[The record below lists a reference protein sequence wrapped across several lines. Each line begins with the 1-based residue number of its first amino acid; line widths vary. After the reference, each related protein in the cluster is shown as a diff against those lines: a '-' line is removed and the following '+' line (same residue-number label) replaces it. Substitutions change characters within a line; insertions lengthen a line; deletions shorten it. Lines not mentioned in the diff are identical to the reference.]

1 MSDRGQ
7 RSERVGIVVYPNTK
21 EKWEQSAEDD
31 PDADSLSKFVRVAV
45 NRYLHD
51 RSNGSNAEAS
61 GEIHE
66 HLADLQTQQQS
77 ALQRLDG
84 MNDQLSDI
92 RDAVVGS
99 AVDPGTK
106 DSPRTSSRCFHRS
119 RTCRPTQIL
128 SGEYDTNGV
137 PTPEEPSSSYPNDS
151 MRPGFRYRRHSIT
164 CRKRP
169 TRSNK
174 QMTVNITRRC
184 DRWLAS
190 IATT

>member
-21 EKWEQSAEDD
+21 EKWEQAAEDD
-31 PDADSLSKFVRVAV
+31 PDADSLSQFVRVAV

-61 GEIHE
+61 EEIHE
-66 HLADLQTQQQS
+66 HLAELQTQQQS

-84 MNDQLSDI
+84 INGQLSDI

-99 AVDPGTK
+99 AVDSETK
-106 DSPRTSSRCFHRS
+106 ELAKDIFEMLPSEQDAQTDAV
-119 RTCRPTQIL
+119 L

-137 PTPEEPSSSYPNDS
+137 PAPEAGTVEWLSERLDAPRFQIQTALDHLQETTYAVQRTND
-151 MRPGFRYRRHSIT
+151 GQYY
-164 CRKRP
+164 KE
-169 TRSNK
+169 
-174 QMTVNITRRC
+174 V
-184 DRWLAS
+184 
-190 IATT
+190 